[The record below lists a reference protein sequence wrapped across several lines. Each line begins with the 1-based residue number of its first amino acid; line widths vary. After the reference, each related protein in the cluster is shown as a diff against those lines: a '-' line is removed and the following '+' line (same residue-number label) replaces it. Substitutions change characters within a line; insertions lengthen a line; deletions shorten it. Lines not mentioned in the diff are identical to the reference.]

1 MSPAAASSPG
11 PPGDSTTRTPAPG
24 GPASSTRTAPRGDT
38 RGILEPSA
46 LLHHTSFR
54 RLPPAPALRPYVEHY
69 WLIDWDL
76 PAPYEA
82 RVLPHPAVNAVLQWR
97 GGRSRCEVSGVGLQV
112 HTERLEGAGRVVGV
126 QFRPGGFRPF
136 APGVPVAEWTGRR
149 LPAEEVTG
157 AGPALTEA
165 LAVLGGE
172 ADDARRTAAVDTW
185 LLSLAPHP
193 DPQAALAVELADLA
207 CHDRTVCRTAR
218 LAELGGLS
226 VRALQRLFGA
236 YVGVSP
242 KWVVLRYRVLDA
254 LERAAADRATD
265 WAELAV
271 ELGYADQAHL
281 VRDFTATVGVPP
293 TAYAARSA
301 A

>member
-1 MSPAAASSPG
+1 MSPSAATSPG
-11 PPGDSTTRTPAPG
+11 PPGDSAARTPAPG
-24 GPASSTRTAPRGDT
+24 GPGPSGMVPRGDT
-38 RGILEPSA
+38 RGILSPSA
-46 LLHHTSFR
+46 LLRHTSFR
-54 RLPPAPALRPYVEHY
+54 RLPPAPALRPYIEHY

-97 GGRSRCEVSGVGLQV
+97 GGQSRCEVSGVGLQV
-112 HTERLEGAGRVVGV
+112 HTERLEGAGRVAGV

-136 APGVPVAEWTGRR
+136 APEVPVAEWTGCR

-157 AGPALTEA
+157 TGPALTEA
-165 LAVLGGE
+165 LAALGEEG
-172 ADDARRTAAVDTW
+172 DDARRAAAVDAW

-193 DPQAALAVELADLA
+193 DPQAALALELADLA
-207 CHDRTVCRTAR
+207 CRDRTVRRTSR

-226 VRALQRLFGA
+226 VRALQRLFAA

-242 KWVVLRYRVLDA
+242 KWVILRYRVLDA
-254 LERAAADRATD
+254 LERAAADGAGD
-265 WAELAV
+265 WAGIAA

-293 TAYAARSA
+293 TVYAARSA